1 MTSVPAPGLDDRQWL
16 NRTIMRAVSIAVLGD
31 FAFIW
36 LSPSLHSPYFW
47 RPGTLMGLGALGLVG
62 VAVVGVTLR
71 RGTDLHVLRLITYTG
86 FVVTLVILA
95 APKSGTPP
103 PGAPWPLHPTVIAA
117 CTAPLCFPRS
127 IAWRWVAALAS
138 AYAVLRMELVGW
150 PDATVDAMT
159 LVVGSLAV
167 ASIVG
172 LLRSRYDEVER
183 SHLRAAEAAELA
195 RVEVQKEAEKA
206 WWDLLIHDKV
216 LGALLMASR
225 STTPNVL
232 VAARA
237 LAADAIEAA
246 HDAATTRHQPH
257 GGENWVSS
265 LESLANNLGLH
276 AVVAVRGTAAP
287 ARVAAALF
295 AAGTEALINAAKH
308 AGVGDVLIEGTQ
320 GNSDVRVRIAD
331 EGRGFDRTKVP
342 PGRMG
347 LSRSI
352 PGHMSSVGGSAA
364 VTSAPGRGTEVL
376 LTWREPRVESRP
388 VAVWDPSQAMPFSVV
403 AAAWIAM
410 EATTGAMHQTSI
422 ANVWLEFLGLVMFA
436 LGAVLIV
443 IYRGRDL
450 SLIGVVASLGA
461 LAVLIEAAVPSR
473 FPDGGLWFAGATVP
487 LVVALSLSDRIG
499 HALCLGGGG
508 FAIVVVMC
516 AARDAWDIGAGYE
529 AGAQLLMFALLG
541 TVVAWSLATATGRV
555 RLSTKETAR
564 SRSAARASAL
574 RIEEGERRMALLT
587 EVAIPL
593 LRRIASGE
601 VVTSEDRASCR
612 QAEAATRDQ
621 LVADILVDD
630 PVRTAAAEARE
641 RGARV
646 VLHASEPGGKDVS
659 RVEAPTVRA
668 FRRAIALLLPTC
680 GPGSDLT
687 ARWHPESSSH
697 AGTIVVGSPALAVD
711 ADRLAEALATTAD
724 VVEIDDDSVLVELNA
739 LPHEVHE
746 AEA

>member
-1 MTSVPAPGLDDRQWL
+1 MTSVAAPGPDDRQWL
-16 NRTIMRAVSIAVLGD
+16 NRTIMRAVSIALLGD
-31 FAFIW
+31 FAFVG

-47 RPGTLMGLGALGLVG
+47 RPGTLIGLGVLALVG
-62 VAVVGVTLR
+62 VVVVGLTLR
-71 RGTDLHVLRLITYTG
+71 GRTDLHVLRLITYTG

-95 APKSGTPP
+95 APKSGAPP
-103 PGAPWPLHPTVIAA
+103 SGAPWPLHPTVIAA
-117 CTAPLCFPRS
+117 CTAPLCFPRA

-138 AYAVLRMELVGW
+138 AYAVLRMELVWW
-150 PDATVDAMT
+150 PVAAVDAMT

-167 ASIVG
+167 ASIVD
-172 LLRSRYDEVER
+172 LLRSRYDEAER
-183 SHLRAAEAAELA
+183 SHLGAAEAAELA
-195 RVEVQKEAEKA
+195 RAEVQEEAERA

-237 LAADAIEAA
+237 LAVDAIDAA
-246 HDAATTRHQPH
+246 QDAATTRHQPH

-265 LESLANNLGLH
+265 LESLADNLGLH
-276 AVVAVRGTAAP
+276 AVVAVTGTAAP
-287 ARVAAALF
+287 ARVAAALL
-295 AAGTEALINAAKH
+295 AAGTEAIVNAAKH

-320 GNSDVRVRIAD
+320 GSSDVRVRIAD
-331 EGRGFDRTKVP
+331 QGRGFDRTRVP

-364 VTSAPGRGTEVL
+364 VTSAPGKGTEVL
-376 LTWREPRVESRP
+376 LTWRTPRVKSRP
-388 VAVWDPSQAMPFSVV
+388 VAVWDPSHAMPFSIV

-410 EATTGAMHQTSI
+410 EVMAGAIQRTSI
-422 ANVWLEFLGLVMFA
+422 ANGWLEFLGLGMFA
-436 LGAVLIV
+436 LGAAFIV
-443 IYRGRDL
+443 THRGRDL

-461 LAVLIEAAVPSR
+461 LAVLIEAAVASR
-473 FPDGGLWFAGATVP
+473 YPDGGLWFAGATVP

-499 HALCLGGGG
+499 HAWSLGGGG
-508 FAIVVVMC
+508 FAIVVVMS
-516 AARDAWDIGAGYE
+516 AARDAWDFGAGYE

-541 TVVAWSLATATGRV
+541 TLVARSLSTATGRV
-555 RLSTKETAR
+555 RSATRETAR
-564 SRSAARASAL
+564 SRSAARASSL

-587 EVAIPL
+587 EVAVPL
-593 LRRIASGE
+593 LRRIASGA
-601 VVTSEDRASCR
+601 VVTAEERASCR
-612 QAEAATRDQ
+612 RAEAATRDH

-630 PVRTAAAEARE
+630 SVRTAAAEARE

-646 VLHASEPGGKDVS
+646 VLHASGPGDKDVS
-659 RVEAPTVRA
+659 QAQAPTVMA
-668 FRRAIALLLPTC
+668 FRRAIALLLVTC

-697 AGTIVVGSPALAVD
+697 AGTIVVGCPALAVD
-711 ADRLAEALATTAD
+711 ADRLAETLSATARL
-724 VVEIDDDSVLVELNA
+724 VEIDDDSVLVELNA
-739 LPHEVHE
+739 LAHLVHDPE
-746 AEA
+746 A

>member
-1 MTSVPAPGLDDRQWL
+1 MTSVAAPGLDDRQWL
-16 NRTIMRAVSIAVLGD
+16 NRTIMRAVSIAVLAD
-31 FAFIW
+31 FAFIG

-47 RPGTLMGLGALGLVG
+47 RPGTLMGLGALGLVA
-62 VAVVGVTLR
+62 VAVVGFTLR
-71 RGTDLHVLRLITYTG
+71 SGTDLHVLRLITYTG

-95 APKSGTPP
+95 APKSGAPP

-150 PDATVDAMT
+150 PDAAVDAMT

-167 ASIVG
+167 ASLVG
-172 LLRSRYDEVER
+172 LLRSRYDDVER
-183 SHLRAAEAAELA
+183 SHLAAAEAAELA
-195 RVEVQKEAEKA
+195 RVEVQKEAEKG

-237 LAADAIEAA
+237 LAADAIDAA
-246 HDAATTRHQPH
+246 QDAATTRRQPH
-257 GGENWVSS
+257 GGDDWVSS
-265 LESLANNLGLH
+265 LASLADNLGLH
-276 AVVAVRGTAAP
+276 AVVAVRGTAVP
-287 ARVAAALF
+287 ARVAAALL
-295 AAGTEALINAAKH
+295 AAGTEAIINAAKH

-320 GNSDVRVRIAD
+320 GNSDARVRIAD

-352 PGHMSSVGGSAA
+352 PGHMSSVGGSAT

-388 VAVWDPSQAMPFSVV
+388 VAVWDPSQAMPFSIV
-403 AAAWIAM
+403 AAAWIAV
-410 EATTGAMHQTSI
+410 EATTGAMHRTSI
-422 ANVWLEFLGLVMFA
+422 ANGWLEFLGLVMFA

-443 IYRGRDL
+443 TCRGRDL

-499 HALCLGGGG
+499 HAWLLGGGG

-516 AARDAWDIGAGYE
+516 AARNAWDVEAGFE

-541 TVVAWSLATATGRV
+541 TVVAWSLAKATGRV
-555 RLSTKETAR
+555 QSSAKATAR
-564 SRSAARASAL
+564 FRSTARASAL
-574 RIEEGERRMALLT
+574 RIEEGERRMALLK

-593 LRRIASGE
+593 LRRIASGA
-601 VVTSEDRASCR
+601 VVTAEERASCR
-612 QAEAATRDQ
+612 RAEAATRDY

-630 PVRTAAAEARE
+630 SVRTAAAEARE

-646 VLHASEPGGKDVS
+646 VLHASGTGDQDVS
-659 RVEAPTVRA
+659 QVQAPTIRA
-668 FRRAIALLLPTC
+668 FRRAIALLLRTC

-687 ARWHPESSSH
+687 ARWHPESSSN

-711 ADRLAEALATTAD
+711 ADRLAEALTVTARL
-724 VVEIDDDSVLVELNA
+724 VEIDDDSVLVELNA
-739 LPHEVHE
+739 LPHLVHDPE
-746 AEA
+746 T